1 MRSVRL
7 LFLLVLLQA
16 IDLLVVVL
24 LLFIIVFMSSSS
36 ILVLTWVEGTNHG
49 SVWSREGADVYN
61 LRLGFF
67 TFSRRDSLEV
77 SVDCN
82 TFWSTRVMRWLL
94 VIFIVLGSFGYVAK
108 EVWRVEVEVSD
119 DVNVGGQE
127 RRVEEDVR
135 RGWTMRSW
143 RTGRTRRRSFWS
155 LFLFLLVLWWAIR
168 SAMRRRGRRTS
179 WS

>member
-7 LFLLVLLQA
+7 LFLLFLLQA

-24 LLFIIVFMSSSS
+24 LLFVIVVSSSG
-36 ILVLTWVEGTNHG
+36 ILVLTRVEGTNHG
-49 SVWSREGADVYN
+49 SVGSREGTDIDD
-61 LRLGFF
+61 LGLGFF